1 MRSIVAWARTPW
13 RRLLLAL
20 VAIAALLAL
29 GVGAAAA
36 IERQGYYHFTPPE
49 VVGWTPTPDGLSH
62 PTTSYPEGATTRPL
76 PRQQGRETLTPAL
89 PGTTGE
95 GWVDVP
101 VTSTFTVSFNRQMS
115 RGMVERAIRLTPST
129 PGTFAWQSDRI
140 VTFTPSQPLRQGT
153 DYRLEVGRGARSVL
167 LWSIRQ
173 PFAVTFSTAG
183 DLKVTSVYPARG
195 STELGVYSTID
206 VSFNRP
212 VVPLAAL
219 SETPGLNPL
228 LIQPPTDGLGRWIGS
243 SNFTFTPTSL
253 KPATVYTVTVPRGL
267 TDAQGGVLAQ
277 AEVFTFTTVFPA
289 IAAHQPGSFAH
300 YVDPATD
307 IRVTFN
313 QPMDKAAVEEH
324 FAVTDPQGFTVTGT
338 LQWESETTLVFT
350 PRARLAAGATYQVRV
365 GAGAQ
370 NAARSAATRQEESW
384 GFTVIEAPK
393 LVASSPRDGDMAARV
408 EGRLVLNFNVPM
420 DRDSVVK
427 NLSIVPKLPQ
437 IYGQN
442 WQSQDTSLQF
452 YALFDPSET
461 YTVTLGTATVDKL
474 GRPLEG
480 QRTIVFRS
488 ALLPPS
494 VSLVNAGW
502 VPGGK
507 ISVYNAY
514 TSTRQFSNVRNV
526 SRLDFRLTTLDP
538 VVFFQAQ
545 RDYQFWQN
553 YRPTAAPLATWSTDV
568 KVALNKTGLI
578 SVTVTISRGEAFA
591 NVSCVSPSPPS
602 ECLAPTGLYFL
613 EVTTPEGVGDR
624 QIILIT
630 RTNLALKFT
639 ERQALVWATDLQSGQ
654 PVAGRTIRLLRS
666 DGTTAATGRT
676 NSDGVFLTDLPADT
690 RPPEQKGYGPSE
702 LLAVT
707 EGDGEL
713 AMVSSYWNSGISTWD
728 FNLPGQYSLPGH
740 VVYVYTDRPIY
751 RPAQTVYFK
760 GIVRADDDA
769 VYRLA
774 AAESVTV
781 TVRDGQGKE
790 VYAQKLP
797 LSSFG
802 TFNGELVLGQEAS
815 LGSYRIDALLP
826 GQTLDPRLGPVTDQG
841 VSFTVAAY
849 RKPEYLVTVAADR
862 PGVIQGDTIAVTVT
876 SSFYFGAPVAGAQVN
891 WRVYADPYYFS
902 IPDQWY
908 SFADYDDEWLWYAGS
923 RPGEG
928 RRALTQGQGTT
939 DAQGRLSFTVPADL
953 SPGPS
958 PDRGGVRGEVSQI
971 FTIEATVREANNQ
984 EVSERTQVIVHK
996 GEFYLGVRPTRYAA
1010 EAGKEATVEIVAVP
1024 AMGST
1029 GTAGGTGTAG
1039 VTGVPGVT
1047 GVKGVTCT
1055 VEIYSRKWNN
1065 VQVKEPSGYTYWKSV
1080 AEDTLLSTQVISP
1093 QSSVL
1098 SPQPSAQDLGPGTW
1112 DFGLVKFTPQQSGT
1126 YRIVVKGRDNRG
1138 NDIRSAAYLWVYRP
1152 AAGYVPW
1159 RLENNDRIQ
1168 LVADKREYK
1177 PGETAKILVTAPFAD
1192 SVALVTVERGKVR
1205 SYRLV
1210 QIAGNSALLDVPL
1223 EGDYAPNVFVSVNL
1237 FKGVTADHPTSEFK
1251 LGYVELTVNDAS
1263 KSLAL
1268 SIATDK
1274 ARYQPG
1280 ETVTYRLR
1288 TSDSR
1293 GRGVPAEVSLS
1304 LVDAAV
1310 LALADDNAKPIGNA
1324 FYARRGLAVQN
1335 AQTWLL
1341 SMERLNRTL
1350 DQRAKGGGGAEAGPS
1365 VRREFLDTAYWQ
1377 ADLVTDKDGNGQVTI
1392 KLPDN
1397 LTTWRML
1404 AKGVTLDTKVGDAK
1418 QEVIATQDILVRPV
1432 LPRFLTVGDVAS
1444 VGAIVHNYT
1453 ESPQKLTISAQV
1465 NGAQFGSVAGT
1476 TALTTT
1482 ATISPGGQQ
1491 KFTWS
1496 LTVPKTRSVQLTFA
1510 AIPTSPLT
1518 PPLPG
1523 EGKVT
1528 VTPPLAGEGQGE
1540 RLTGDAVQMT
1550 LPVQALAI
1558 AQTVATGGEVPPG
1571 STVTETVKLPI
1582 DADDEAPSYLASRNG
1597 GYDGASEV
1605 VVTAEP
1611 SLAGGLQEG
1620 LAYLAGY
1627 PYGCVEQILST
1638 FLPDV
1643 LISLAGK
1650 DLGLLDQ
1657 KFQQEELPKM
1667 VQPALQKLYHYQHAN
1682 GAWGWWEN
1690 DPDNAST
1697 TSYVLYGLL
1706 QARRAGYA
1714 VDQSVVDRGL
1724 TWLRSW
1730 LDSTTIDM
1738 PPQDNGAKLNT
1749 AGVRAFALYVLA
1761 EHGRGDLGMSVSL
1774 YDQRDKLS
1782 LYGKAYLAQTLW
1794 LLNGKKA
1801 DSRVQTMLNELVS
1814 AARSSATTASWE
1826 GAHWEEEAHDWWAMN
1841 TDVRST
1847 AVVLDTLVR
1856 IDPQNP
1862 LIPKSV
1868 RWLMAMRQ
1876 NGRWGSTYETT
1887 WSLIAL
1893 TDYLCISE
1901 ELQADYT
1908 YAVAAN
1914 GQPIG
1919 GGKVDKSNLHQPNKL
1934 RLEAKDLLTGEANR
1948 IAISRWAAVGQTD
1961 KGKLYYTIALRY
1973 FASGPAIQPASQGL
1987 SLSRQYL
1994 PFNRPDAGPV
2004 HGIASGE
2011 VVRVKVTVTATQTL
2025 HYLVVEDPLPA
2036 GLEAVDTSLKTT
2048 SVGLPGAQV
2057 KDISQRPWWYYNY
2070 WGWAHI
2076 ELRDEKVAFFA
2087 TTLPPG
2093 SYEYT
2098 YLARATTPGVFQ
2110 VLPPQGYEMYF
2121 PEVFG
2126 NGAGEVFTVVE

>member
-1 MRSIVAWARTPW
+1 VSTIGAWAHTPW

-20 VAIAALLAL
+20 VAIAVLLAL

-49 VVGWTPTPDGLSH
+49 VVDWQMTPTL
-62 PTTSYPEGATTRPL
+62 AL
-76 PRQQGRETLTPAL
+76 PRQQGRENPTPAI
-89 PGTTGE
+89 PSQTGE
-95 GWVDVP
+95 GWVGVP
-101 VTSTFTVSFNRQMS
+101 VTSTFTISFNRQMN
-115 RGMVERAIRLTPST
+115 RGMVEQAIKLTPST

-153 DYRLEVGRGARSVL
+153 DYHLEVGSGARSVL
-167 LWSIRQ
+167 LWGLRQ
-173 PFAVTFSTAG
+173 PFTATFSTAG
-183 DLKVTSVYPARG
+183 DLKVASAHPTQG
-195 STELGVYSTID
+195 STEVAINSTID

-212 VVPLAAL
+212 VVQLTTVNEP
-219 SETPGLNPL
+219 PGLNPL
-228 LIQPPTDGLGRWIGS
+228 LIQPPTDGTGRWVDTS
-243 SNFTFTPTSL
+243 SFTFTPTSL

-289 IAAHQPGSFAH
+289 IAAHQPESFAH

-313 QPMDKAAVEEH
+313 QPMDKASVEES

-338 LQWESETTLVFT
+338 LQWEGDATLVFT
-350 PRARLAAGATYQVRV
+350 PHARLAAGATYQVKV
-365 GAGAQ
+365 SAGAL
-370 NAARSAATRQEESW
+370 NAAHSAMTHQEESW
-384 GFTVIEAPK
+384 GFTIIEAPK
-393 LVASSPRDGDMAARV
+393 LAASSPSDGDMAARV
-408 EGRLVLNFNVPM
+408 EGRLVLTFTVPM
-420 DRDSVVK
+420 DTDSVVK
-427 NLSIVPKLPQ
+427 NLSIAPKLPQ

-442 WQSQDTSLQF
+442 WQDQDTSLEL
-452 YALFDPSET
+452 YAPFDPSET
-461 YTVTLGTATVDKL
+461 YTVTLGTAIVDKL

-488 ALLPPS
+488 APLPPS
-494 VSLVNAGW
+494 VSLINAGW

-507 ISVYNAY
+507 ISAYNAY
-514 TSTRQFSNVRNV
+514 TSTKQFSNVRNV

-538 VVFFQAQ
+538 VVFFQSQ

-553 YRPTAAPLATWSTDV
+553 YKPTTTPLATWSTDV
-568 KVALNKTGLI
+568 KVALNKLGLI
-578 SVTVTISRGEAFA
+578 SSTVQTKDGK
-591 NVSCVSPSPPS
+591 PLP
-602 ECLAPTGLYFL
+602 LGLYFL

-624 QIILIT
+624 QIVLVT

-639 ERQALVWATDLQSGQ
+639 EHQALVWATDLQSGQ
-654 PVAGRTIRLLRS
+654 PVASRTIRLLRS
-666 DGTTAATGRT
+666 DGTTAATGQT

-690 RPPEQKGYGPSE
+690 RPPEQKGYGPGD
-702 LLAVT
+702 LLAVA

-713 AMVSSYWNSGISTWD
+713 AMVSSYWNSGISAWD
-728 FNLPGQYSLPGH
+728 FNLLGQYSLPGY

-751 RPAQTVYFK
+751 RPAQTVHFK

-769 VYRLA
+769 VYHLA

-781 TVRDGQGKE
+781 TVRDEQGKE
-790 VYAQKLP
+790 IYAKNLP
-797 LSSFG
+797 LSSYG
-802 TFNGELVLGQEAS
+802 TFNGELVLDQEAS

-826 GQTLDPRLGPVTDQG
+826 GQTLDPRLGPVPDQG
-841 VSFTVAAY
+841 VNFTVAAY

-876 SSFYFGAPVAGAQVN
+876 SSYYFGAPVTGAQVA

-908 SFADYDDEWLWYAGS
+908 SFTDYDDEWLWYSES
-923 RPGEG
+923 RLGEG

-939 DAQGRLSFTVPADL
+939 DAQGRLSFTIPADL
-953 SPGPS
+953 GTQKN
-958 PDRGGVRGEVSQI
+958 SQV

-1010 EAGKEATVEIVAVP
+1010 EAGQEATVEIVAVP
-1024 AMGST
+1024 AMREVI
-1029 GTAGGTGTAG
+1029 TGTAG
-1039 VTGVPGVT
+1039 VTGVA
-1047 GVKGVTCT
+1047 GVTCT
-1055 VEIYSRKWNN
+1055 AEIYSRKWSN
-1065 VQVKEPSGYTYWKSV
+1065 VQVKDPSGYTYWKSV
-1080 AEDTLLSTQVISP
+1080 AEDTLLSTQPVTTDKDG
-1093 QSSVL
+1093 QATV
-1098 SPQPSAQDLGPGTW
+1098 A
-1112 DFGLVKFTPQQSGT
+1112 FTPKESGT
-1126 YRIVVKGRDNRG
+1126 YRIVVKGQDSHG

-1152 AAGYVPW
+1152 GAGYVPW
-1159 RLENNDRIQ
+1159 RLESNDRIQ

-1177 PGETAKILVTAPFAD
+1177 PGETAKILVAAPFVD

-1210 QIAGNSALLDVPL
+1210 QITGNSALLDVPI
-1223 EGDYAPNVFVSVNL
+1223 ESDYAPNVFVSVNL

-1251 LGYVELTVNDAS
+1251 LGYVELTVNDAG

-1274 ARYQPG
+1274 PRYQPG

-1288 TSDSR
+1288 TSDSN
-1293 GRGVPAEVSLS
+1293 GHGVPAEVSLG

-1310 LALADDNAKPIGNA
+1310 LALANDNAQPIGNA

-1341 SMERLNRTL
+1341 SIERLNRTL

-1365 VRREFLDTAYWQ
+1365 VRQEFLDTAYWQ
-1377 ADLVTDKDGNGQVTI
+1377 ADLVTDKDGNGQVTV

-1418 QEVIATQDILVRPV
+1418 QDIIATKDILVRPV
-1432 LPRFLTVGDVAS
+1432 LPRFLTVGDVAR

-1465 NGAQFGSVAGT
+1465 DGALFGVADTRGVVT
-1476 TALTTT
+1476 GQTAVTTT
-1482 ATISPGGQQ
+1482 AIISPSEEQ
-1491 KFTWS
+1491 KFVWS
-1496 LTVPKTRSVQLTFA
+1496 LAVPKTQSVKLTFA
-1510 AIPTSPLT
+1510 AVPEKAGT
-1518 PPLPG
+1518 P
-1523 EGKVT
+1523 
-1528 VTPPLAGEGQGE
+1528 
-1540 RLTGDAVQMT
+1540 GDAVEMT
-1550 LPVQALAI
+1550 LPVQAMAI
-1558 AQTVATGGEVPPG
+1558 AQNVATGGEVTPG
-1571 STVTETVKLPI
+1571 STVTETVKVPEET
-1582 DADDEAPSYLASRNG
+1582 DEVL
-1597 GYDGASEV
+1597 
-1605 VVTAEP
+1605 VTAEP
-1611 SLAGGLQEG
+1611 SLAGGLQDG

-1730 LDSTTIDM
+1730 LDSTTIDTP
-1738 PPQDNGAKLNT
+1738 PPQDHGAKLNT

-1761 EHGRGDLGMSVSL
+1761 EHG
-1774 YDQRDKLS
+1774 
-1782 LYGKAYLAQTLW
+1782 
-1794 LLNGKKA
+1794 
-1801 DSRVQTMLNELVS
+1801 
-1814 AARSSATTASWE
+1814 AT
-1826 GAHWEEEAHDWWAMN
+1826 
-1841 TDVRST
+1841 
-1847 AVVLDTLVR
+1847 
-1856 IDPQNP
+1856 
-1862 LIPKSV
+1862 
-1868 RWLMAMRQ
+1868 
-1876 NGRWGSTYETT
+1876 WG
-1887 WSLIAL
+1887 
-1893 TDYLCISE
+1893 
-1901 ELQADYT
+1901 
-1908 YAVAAN
+1908 
-1914 GQPIG
+1914 
-1919 GGKVDKSNLHQPNKL
+1919 
-1934 RLEAKDLLTGEANR
+1934 
-1948 IAISRWAAVGQTD
+1948 
-1961 KGKLYYTIALRY
+1961 
-1973 FASGPAIQPASQGL
+1973 
-1987 SLSRQYL
+1987 
-1994 PFNRPDAGPV
+1994 
-2004 HGIASGE
+2004 
-2011 VVRVKVTVTATQTL
+2011 
-2025 HYLVVEDPLPA
+2025 
-2036 GLEAVDTSLKTT
+2036 
-2048 SVGLPGAQV
+2048 
-2057 KDISQRPWWYYNY
+2057 
-2070 WGWAHI
+2070 
-2076 ELRDEKVAFFA
+2076 
-2087 TTLPPG
+2087 
-2093 SYEYT
+2093 
-2098 YLARATTPGVFQ
+2098 
-2110 VLPPQGYEMYF
+2110 
-2121 PEVFG
+2121 
-2126 NGAGEVFTVVE
+2126 